1 MRRFMSFTVGA
12 IIGGMV
18 VSILV
23 LLYTPFS
30 GEVARSRISDYSKN
44 AVSDLKKAAETRRL
58 ELLEEL
64 ERLKS

>member
-12 IIGGMV
+12 LIGGIV
-18 VSILV
+18 GSLLV

-30 GEVARSRISDYSKN
+30 GEVLRNRISDYSRN
-44 AVSDLKKAAETRRL
+44 TMTDIKKAAEERRL